1 MDNLQTR
8 YEEWTAEPR
17 KMQALTHSGE
27 ALGIREYLAIIWRR
41 KWYLI
46 AMLVLIVG
54 LTFAWLARQTPAY
67 TSSSQVLVLN
77 PSLSPTQGPVGFIN
91 METEKS
97 LAASPEV
104 ARFAKEVSGAEGA
117 STKLLAGLSVD
128 VIPETEIL
136 VFTVTHPD
144 PDAAQE
150 RAQAFAEGYVRYRQ
164 EQFLREV
171 LQRSQTIQ
179 DEIDSTQAELE
190 NVNES
195 LGTAPEG
202 PERDVLES
210 RARSLQARLDV
221 LQQSLVP
228 ASDQLRVGQVVQ
240 PASTPQVNNTST
252 QRMVL
257 AVLVGLALGIGV
269 AFLAERLDDRLRGR
283 QDLERHSTA
292 PVLAVVP
299 KITDWRSGSEPF
311 LAVISA
317 PDSPAA
323 EAYRTLRTG
332 VLFAASQRPIKTIL
346 VTSAEGGEG
355 KTTTA
360 ANLGLALAGAGK
372 RVILASG
379 DLRRPRLQNFFG
391 LRNGMG
397 LTNVLAGEKGVREAL
412 QEPRGMSN
420 LRILNSGPVPGNP
433 SELLTSSAMQR
444 ILADLKEEADFIIID
459 GAPVLALAD
468 SLVLSR
474 LSDAVL
480 FVAHA
485 HKTSKSVVDQAR
497 HQLAQVDA
505 VMLGSVL
512 NSLDPRKATGYG
524 SYDTY
529 YHIHSAR

>member
-1 MDNLQTR
+1 
-8 YEEWTAEPR
+8 
-17 KMQALTHSGE
+17 MQSLTHTGE

-46 AMLVLIVG
+46 ATTILIVG
-54 LTFAWLARQTPAY
+54 LTLAWLARQTPVY

-77 PSLSPTQGPVGFIN
+77 PSISPTQGPVGFIN
-91 METEKS
+91 METERS

-104 ARFAKEVSGAEGA
+104 AGFAKETLEAEGA
-117 STKLLAGLSVD
+117 STRPLAGLTVD

-144 PDAAQE
+144 PDVAQE

-179 DEIDSTQAELE
+179 NEIDSTQAQLE
-190 NVNES
+190 DVNER
-195 LGTAPEG
+195 LETAPEG

-210 RARSLQARLDV
+210 RSRSLQARLDV

-228 ASDQLRVGQVVQ
+228 AADQLRVGQVVQ
-240 PASTPQVNNTST
+240 PASTPQLST
-252 QRMVL
+252 TFTPRLVL
-257 AVLVGLALGIGV
+257 ALLMGLAIGIGV

-283 QDLERHSTA
+283 LDLERHSTA

-299 KITDWRSGSEPF
+299 KISEWRSDKEPF
-311 LAVISA
+311 RAVVSA

-332 VLFAASQRPIKTIL
+332 VLFAASQNPIKTIL

-360 ANLGLALAGAGK
+360 ANLGLALARAGK
-372 RVILASG
+372 RVIIASG

-397 LTNVLAGEKGVREAL
+397 LTNVIAGEKDIREAL

-444 ILADLKEEADFIIID
+444 ILGDLREEADIILID
-459 GAPVLALAD
+459 GAPVLLLAD

-485 HKTSKSVVDQAR
+485 HKTSKSAVDQAR
-497 HQLAQVDA
+497 DQLAQVNA
-505 VMLGSVL
+505 VLLGSVL
-512 NSLDPRKATGYG
+512 NGLDPRKATGYSSHG
-524 SYDTY
+524 TY
-529 YHIHSAR
+529 YHVHSAR